1 MLPRQAKRLKEEA
14 EANAARNRS
23 SLQVSLTSPPS
34 QSHLQVSL
42 TSPPSLTSSHLQV
55 SPQEPHLQVSLTTR
69 ACPSLT
75 TRACTN
81 STKHVISDAVV
92 VRDIGVKNRDIR
104 VEEKKH
110 VKTGPDKNPGGGN
123 KSGVR
128 HDNLV
133 LADDASKHAVIQNKN
148 GILNHQ
154 NMTKSGNRTERSL
167 PQIDKNLSSS
177 INTTTS
183 SRGMMDN
190 CEVPVVLLNSSGMAP
205 ETISEKVRKETISEK
220 VRKESISEKVKVL

>member
-42 TSPPSLTSSHLQV
+42 TSPPSLSSPHLQV
-55 SPQEPHLQVSLTTR
+55 SPQEPHLQV
-69 ACPSLT
+69 SLT

-92 VRDIGVKNRDIR
+92 VRDIGVNNRNIG

-133 LADDASKHAVIQNKN
+133 LPDDEYADDASKHAVTRNKN

-167 PQIDKNLSSS
+167 PQIDKNLSSN

-183 SRGMMDN
+183 NRGMMDN
-190 CEVPVVLLNSSGMAP
+190 CKVPVVLLNSSGTAP

-220 VRKESISEKVKVL
+220 VKVLP

>member
-1 MLPRQAKRLKEEA
+1 MLLRQARRLKEEA

-34 QSHLQVSL
+34 LS
-42 TSPPSLTSSHLQV
+42 SPHLQV
-55 SPQEPHLQVSLTTR
+55 SPQKPHLQVSLTK
-69 ACPSLT
+69 
-75 TRACTN
+75 RACTN
-81 STKHVISDAVV
+81 STKHVISDEV
-92 VRDIGVKNRDIR
+92 VRDIGVNN
-104 VEEKKH
+104 
-110 VKTGPDKNPGGGN
+110 KNPGGGN

-133 LADDASKHAVIQNKN
+133 LADDRNADDASKHAVTRNKN
-148 GILNHQ
+148 RILNHQ

-167 PQIDKNLSSS
+167 PQIDKNLSSN

-190 CEVPVVLLNSSGMAP
+190 CEVPVVLLNSSGTAP
-205 ETISEKVRKETISEK
+205 ETISEKVKKETRSEK
-220 VRKESISEKVKVL
+220 VRV